1 MGNMRVHIA
10 SDLHHEFL
18 RDGALGSEA
27 LPLAIDAD
35 LLILAGDIHA
45 STQTVGLY
53 GQYPVPVL
61 YVHGNHE
68 LYGYELF
75 ALQHQLRTN
84 LASTSLLFLERDE
97 LFKDGVRFLGCC
109 LWTDYNLRPEWR
121 TVALREAE
129 IALNDHKH
137 IRYGRAHAFS
147 PRDAEAEHR
156 KSRLWLEDKLGE
168 FFQGRTVVIT
178 HHAPHANSIPP
189 EYEGDIL
196 SAAFASDLTPLMK
209 NVDVW
214 VHGHIHRS
222 VDYMVGGCRVIC
234 NPRGYP
240 KRHSINPGAH
250 VAFENPKFDPALVI
264 DI

>member
-1 MGNMRVHIA
+1 MRVQIA
-10 SDLHHEFL
+10 SDLHHEFV
-18 RDGALGSEA
+18 RDGAPGSEA
-27 LPLAIDAD
+27 LELAKDVD
-35 LLILAGDIHA
+35 LLVLAGDVHA

-68 LYGYELF
+68 MYGHEF
-75 ALQHQLRTN
+75 FTLQHQLRTN
-84 LASTSLLFLERDE
+84 LAPTSLRFLERDE
-97 LFKDGVRFLGCC
+97 LIMDGVRFLGCC
-109 LWTDYNLRPEWR
+109 LWTDYNLRPEWK

-129 IALNDHKH
+129 IAMNDHRH

-147 PRDAEAEHR
+147 PRDAEAENK
-156 KSRLWLEDKLGE
+156 KSQVWLADKLAQS
-168 FFQGRTVVIT
+168 FRGRTVVIT

-196 SAAFASDLTPLMK
+196 SAAFASDLTRLMEP
-209 NVDVW
+209 VDVW

-240 KRHSINPGAH
+240 KRYSINPGALA
-250 VAFENPKFDPALVI
+250 AFENPEFDPALVI